1 MSPFESKSSP
11 LWVLALVVL
20 LGFGLAVYAS
30 RNTHLGRT
38 TNLALPGDFP
48 EVYVQFKVDDENRC
62 LVTDRGGSTADR
74 AAPELQAARWN
85 CRKTGPNGEGLLTLD
100 GSRASYLFV
109 PFEKVADPA
118 FPFLYEAVKA
128 AAGEPP
134 LPRLRW
140 VHFFVDRGYRGF
152 FLQVT
157 LPSRD
162 FFEEKQLGEL
172 ELMVAEGKNALACY
186 DRKLRSLCPIY
197 TLLVVDSIFPHPNY
211 PPLAARLAALLPPE
225 VPRAFLLSDKG
236 AETLRP
242 WPLPFAF
249 QEMVKPEGKLYHD
262 HRLDSWRP
270 AAEAAAPAPWPGAEN
285 LSADAIAG
293 RLRAA
298 VEASCETRGCDP
310 APLFARIEA
319 SRSLEAIRG
328 TQP

>member
-11 LWVLALVVL
+11 LWVLALVAL
-20 LGFGLAVYAS
+20 LGFGLAVHAS
-30 RNTHLGRT
+30 RSTHVGRT
-38 TNLALPGDFP
+38 ANLALSGDFP
-48 EVYVQFKVDDENRC
+48 EVYVQFKVDDRARC

-74 AAPELQAARWN
+74 AAPELMPARWF
-85 CRKTGPNGEGLLTLD
+85 CKKTGPGGAGLLTLD
-100 GSRASYLFV
+100 GARASYLFV
-109 PFEKVADPA
+109 PFEEVADPV
-118 FPFLYEAVKA
+118 FPHLYEAVTA
-128 AAGEPP
+128 TAGEPP

-140 VHFFVDRGYRGF
+140 VHFFVDRGYRGL

-172 ELMVAEGKNALACY
+172 ELMVVEGKNALVCY

-197 TLLVVDSIFPHPNY
+197 THLVVDSIFPHPRY
-211 PPLAARLAALLPPE
+211 PPLASRLAAVLPSE

-249 QEMVKPEGKLYHD
+249 QEMVPPEGKPYDD

-270 AAEAAAPAPWPGAEN
+270 SAEAAAPGSWPGTEN
-285 LSADAIAG
+285 LSAEGIAL
-293 RLRAA
+293 RLAA
-298 VEASCETRGCDP
+298 GVAASCEASGCDP
-310 APLFARIEA
+310 APLLERIRT
-319 SRSLEAIRG
+319 SRSLEALRQG
-328 TQP
+328 PR